1 MITAD
6 YSLTLCKGFI
16 VKKGTS
22 SYSYA
27 SESDRHRPY
36 SADADFTVTSSA
48 MKNIS
53 AFHPK
58 KGEEYSVAEI
68 AVSFDEFAGVFSQPY
83 NAVILGVT
91 SGDASAKVFGW
102 IDRAEEVS
110 VSAKANTRLFWHIDW
125 WLTALKMGT
134 RTLSLLEGRIKRGP
148 KSLAR
153 PDPSE
158 PRMWEIGE
166 TAAISNDEVGPWA
179 IGLITESIT
188 NSAGISFTTFSV
200 IYWPTGGKITK
211 DGTKYDTVPIGNLY
225 SGYTEEFLNLAP
237 SSILGLWLSPLKPHS
252 GYADIKTGI
261 GNSFA
266 YYKAVSGNIG
276 TESEKTY
283 PGFVLTTND
292 QSKTIFADPFGTICA
307 TLPWGITADTI
318 TVKTDVGI
326 NGASIYLHLSS
337 DGKNS
342 PGTGKDIQIPL
353 ISVPVTS
360 NAMSDYVY
368 SGQRD
373 YDVFTAQLQ
382 AEQARK
388 SGIAGAGT
396 SIIGGAVAGAMV
408 GNVAG
413 AALGAIGGAA
423 SSIISSEVNYSL
435 AREYSA
441 KEQQAVD
448 RLTSSQIASAVLPG
462 NGRSWYGETWKIVK
476 LVRDPVSKTELET
489 EQAEIGYLT
498 DSQCS
503 DCGAYAAMG
512 GPLKIDGLRV
522 EGLSPEGNKYV
533 QDLFARGV
541 NIDLLE

>member
-1 MITAD
+1 MTD

-16 VKKGTS
+16 VKKGTVS
-22 SYSYA
+22 FSYA

-48 MKNIS
+48 IKNIS
-53 AFHPK
+53 VFHPK
-58 KGEEYSVAEI
+58 KGEEYTVAEVG
-68 AVSFDEFAGVFSQPY
+68 VSFDEFAGILTQPF
-83 NAVILGVT
+83 NAVILDVT

-102 IDRAEEVS
+102 IDRAEEIS
-110 VSAKANTRLFWHIDW
+110 VSAKTNTRLFWHIDW
-125 WLTALKMGT
+125 WLTALKMST

-148 KSLAR
+148 KSIAR
-153 PDPSE
+153 PDPSQ

-166 TAAISNDEVGPWA
+166 SAAISNDEIGPWA
-179 IGLITESIT
+179 IGLISESET
-188 NSAGISFTTFSV
+188 VGDLSFTTFST
-200 IYWPTGGKITK
+200 IYWPTGGKITI
-211 DGTKYDTVPIGNLY
+211 GTIIYPTVSVINMYD
-225 SGYTEEFLNLAP
+225 GYTEEFLDLAP
-237 SSILGLWLSPLKPHS
+237 SSILGLWLSPIKPHS
-252 GYADIKTGI
+252 GSASIRTAY
-261 GNSFA
+261 GNRFA
-266 YYKAVSGNIG
+266 YYKLKNGNIG
-276 TESEKTY
+276 AESEKVY
-283 PGFVLTTND
+283 PGIVLTTD
-292 QSKTIFADPFGTICA
+292 DLTKTIVADPFGTICA
-307 TLPWGITADTI
+307 TLPWGIAADTI
-318 TVKTDVGI
+318 TVKTDVGV
-326 NGASIYLHLSS
+326 NGASLYLHLSS

-373 YDVFTAQLQ
+373 YDVYTAQLQ

-423 SSIISSEVNYSL
+423 SSLISSEVNYRL
-435 AREYSA
+435 TREYSA
-441 KEQQAVD
+441 KEQEAVD
-448 RLTSSQIASAVLPG
+448 RLTSSQIASAILSG
-462 NGRSWYGETWKIVK
+462 NGYSWHGETWKIVK

-522 EGLSPEGNKYV
+522 EGLSPEGNKYI

-541 NIDLLE
+541 NIDLLG

>member
-16 VKKGTS
+16 VKKGTAS
-22 SYSYA
+22 FAYA

-36 SADADFTVTSSA
+36 SADANFTVTSSA

-53 AFHPK
+53 VFHPK
-58 KGEEYSVAEI
+58 KGEEYSMAEVG
-68 AVSFDEFAGVFSQPY
+68 VSFDEFAGVLSQPY
-83 NAVILGVT
+83 NAIILGVT
-91 SGDASAKVFGW
+91 SGDASAQVFGW

-110 VSAKANTRLFWHIDW
+110 VSAKTNTRLFWHVDW
-125 WLTALKMGT
+125 WLTALKMST

-148 KSLAR
+148 KSIAR
-153 PDPSE
+153 PEPSE

-166 TAAISNDEVGPWA
+166 TAAISNDTIGPWA
-179 IGLITESIT
+179 IGLVAESETIDT
-188 NSAGISFTTFSV
+188 KNYTTFSV
-200 IYWPTGGKITK
+200 IFWPTKGSIMYNKTNYSTIPAAK
-211 DGTKYDTVPIGNLY
+211 MYD
-225 SGYTEEFLNLAP
+225 GYTEEFLNLAP
-237 SSILGLWLSPLKPHS
+237 SSILGLWLSPVKPHS
-252 GYADIKTGI
+252 GYAAIVIAQYD
-261 GNSFA
+261 FA
-266 YYKAVSGNIG
+266 YYKTMNGSIG
-276 TESEKTY
+276 TESEKVY
-283 PGFVLTTND
+283 PGITLSTND
-292 QSKTIFADPFGTICA
+292 QSKTIIADPFGTICA
-307 TLPWGITADTI
+307 TVPWGITADAITI
-318 TVKTDVGI
+318 KTDVGV
-326 NGASIYLHLSS
+326 NGASLYLHLST

-373 YDVFTAQLQ
+373 YDVYTAQLQ

-408 GNVAG
+408 GNIAG

-423 SSIISSEVNYSL
+423 SSIISSEVNYGLS
-435 AREYSA
+435 REYSA

-462 NGRSWYGETWKIVK
+462 NGYSWHNETWKIVK
-476 LVRDPVSKTELET
+476 LVRDPVSKAELET

-522 EGLSPEGNKYV
+522 EGLSAEGNKYV

-541 NIDLLE
+541 NLDLLG